1 VNGFGNPL
9 SLPDYKPSIKDAVR
23 KTRHDSELSNTDSIC
38 QKHASDVDK
47 WSNDVVSCFSHQI
60 WRLGYK
66 KELPVFNLIMNLGA
80 VAEIIVFA
88 QNDVVL
94 RLPTRLFLSKHSI
107 DAFEIDAKA
116 SSRNHLQ
123 LQKVEAM
130 QNGRGRQKDWE
141 RPSQSL
147 K

>member
-1 VNGFGNPL
+1 
-9 SLPDYKPSIKDAVR
+9 
-23 KTRHDSELSNTDSIC
+23 
-38 QKHASDVDK
+38 
-47 WSNDVVSCFSHQI
+47 
-60 WRLGYK
+60 
-66 KELPVFNLIMNLGA
+66 MNLGA
-80 VAEIIVFA
+80 VPEIIVFA